1 LLVNKQE
8 GAPGERG
15 IERSPGSRRSTAAAV
30 RIEIPADLASRF
42 EENEGDFFE
51 SMGDLPFSSTA
62 AADGRLLVWVDSA
75 DVAEALARL
84 DALGLHG
91 LFTFEEIPRDWVA
104 ESATLRRAVRVER
117 YLFDPHDGSLATT
130 PPPGMTRLHLP
141 AVRAFGTG
149 SHESTRLAVRL
160 LLSEDL
166 RGARVLDVG
175 CGAGT
180 LAFVAALEGA
190 RQAVAFDVDPH
201 AAFATR
207 EQARANGIPR
217 LYAFAG
223 PLEALRD
230 EARFDIIVANMIHE
244 EIAPLLPLFRTRLL
258 SNGLL
263 LCSGQLAERK
273 GEWDDLLRKSGFH
286 SVRSIAEN
294 EWFGSAWIS
303 SNG

>member
-1 LLVNKQE
+1 VAE
-8 GAPGERG
+8 AR
-15 IERSPGSRRSTAAAV
+15 AV
-30 RIEIPADLASRF
+30 RIEVPAAQAARI
-42 EENEGDFFE
+42 EENHGDFLE
-51 SMGDLPFSSTA
+51 GLGGLSFSSTV
-62 AADGRLLVWVDSA
+62 AADGKLLVWVKPRDL
-75 DVAEALARL
+75 EAALSGLA
-84 DALGLHG
+84 ALGADG
-91 LFTFEEIPRDWVA
+91 LPTFEETPRDWVA
-104 ESATLRRAVRVER
+104 ESAALRRAVLVER
-117 YLFDPHDGSLATT
+117 YLLDPHDDELATAE
-130 PPPGMTRLHLP
+130 PPGVRRLFLP

-175 CGAGT
+175 CGTGT

-190 RQAVAFDVDPH
+190 RHVVAFDVDPH

-217 LYAFAG
+217 VWAFAG
-223 PLEALRD
+223 LLEALRD
-230 EARFDIIVANMIHE
+230 EAQFDVIVANMIHE
-244 EIAPLLPLFRTRLL
+244 EIAPLLPSVRARLAP
-258 SNGLL
+258 GGRL
-263 LCSGQLAERK
+263 LCSGQLVERR
-273 GEWDDLLRKSGFH
+273 GEWNDLLRRNGFH